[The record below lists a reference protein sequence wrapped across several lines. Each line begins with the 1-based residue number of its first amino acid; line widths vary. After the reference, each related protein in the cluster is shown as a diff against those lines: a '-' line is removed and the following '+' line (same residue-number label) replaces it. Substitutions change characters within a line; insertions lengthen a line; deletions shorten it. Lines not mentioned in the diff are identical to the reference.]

1 MLAKDLI
8 SDLVP
13 ALRTSDSGLDA
24 LNWMEVFRVSHLPI
38 VNNKELLGLIT
49 DTDIFD
55 LNKPEESLGN
65 HKLSLTS
72 PYVFYNQH
80 IYSVI
85 EMASR
90 LQLTVIPVL
99 SENMEYQG
107 LITQTDLLKNY
118 ANLIAAHT
126 PGGIIEIEMPAYD
139 YSISEIARIIE
150 DTDTKVLSFYVN
162 QLGEDDP
169 LKITIK
175 LNREDI
181 TPVLRAFDR
190 YDYSVT
196 ASYSEHSVA
205 DEVVKKNY
213 DALIRYLN
221 V

>member
-8 SDLVP
+8 SDIVP

-38 VNNKELLGLIT
+38 VNNKEFLGLIT
-49 DTDIFD
+49 DTDIYD
-55 LNKPEESLGN
+55 LNKPEEPLGN
-65 HKLSLTS
+65 HQLSLTS

-85 EMASR
+85 ELASR
-90 LQLTVIPVL
+90 LRLTVIPVL
-99 SENMEYQG
+99 AENKDYLG

-118 ANLIAAHT
+118 ADLIAVHT
-126 PGGIIEIEMPAYD
+126 PGGIVEIEVPAYD
-139 YSISEIARIIE
+139 YSFSEIARLIE
-150 DTDTKVLSFYVN
+150 DTDTKVLSLYVKKDEAGDLLN
-162 QLGEDDP
+162 
-169 LKITIK
+169 ITIK

-190 YDYSVT
+190 YDYTVT
-196 ASYSEHSVA
+196 ASYSEHSTV
-205 DEVVKKNY
+205 DEIVKKNY

>member
-1 MLAKDLI
+1 MIAKDLI
-8 SDLVP
+8 SDIVP

-24 LNWMEVFRVSHLPI
+24 LNWMEAFRISHLPI
-38 VNNKELLGLIT
+38 VNNKRFLGLVS
-49 DTDIFD
+49 DTDIYD
-55 LNKPEESLGN
+55 LNKPEEPLGN
-65 HKLSLTS
+65 HKLSLMT

-85 EMASR
+85 ELASR
-90 LQLTVIPVL
+90 LKLSVIPVL
-99 SENMEYQG
+99 KENKDYLG
-107 LITQTDLLKNY
+107 LITQTDLLTNY
-118 ANLIAAHT
+118 AQLIAAHT
-126 PGGIIEIEMPAYD
+126 PGGIIEIEVSSHD
-139 YSISEIARIIE
+139 YSIAAITRIIE
-150 DTDTKVLSFYVN
+150 DSDTKVLSFYVN
-162 QLGEDDP
+162 QQEFSDI

-190 YDYSVT
+190 YEYNVT
-196 ASYSEHSVA
+196 ASFTEYGNE

>member
-13 ALRTSDSGLDA
+13 SLRTSDSGLDA

-38 VNNKELLGLIT
+38 VNNKILLGLIT

-55 LNKPEESLGN
+55 LNKPEEPLGN
-65 HKLSLTS
+65 HQLSLTA

-85 EMASR
+85 EIASR
-90 LQLTVIPVL
+90 LQLSVLPVL
-99 SENMEYQG
+99 NQDKEYLG

-118 ANLIAAHT
+118 AELIAAHT
-126 PGGIIEIEMPAYD
+126 PGGIIEIEMPAYE

-150 DTDTKVLSFYVN
+150 DADTKVLSFYVN
-162 QLGEDDP
+162 QHEEDGP

-196 ASYSEHSVA
+196 ASYSEKSTV

>member
-24 LNWMEVFRVSHLPI
+24 LNWMEIFRVSHLPI
-38 VNNKELLGLIT
+38 VNNKEFLGLIT
-49 DTDIFD
+49 DTDIYD
-55 LNKPEESLGN
+55 LNKPEQALGN
-65 HKLSLTS
+65 HQLSLS
-72 PYVFYNQH
+72 KPYVFYNQH
-80 IYSVI
+80 IYNVI
-85 EMASR
+85 EIASR
-90 LQLTVIPVL
+90 LRLTVVPVL
-99 SENMEYQG
+99 SDNMEYMG
-107 LITQTDLLKNY
+107 LITQTDLLKVF
-118 ANLIAAHT
+118 AELIAAHT
-126 PGGIIEIEMPAYD
+126 PGGIIEIEIPATD
-139 YSISEIARIIE
+139 YSISEIAQIVE

-162 QLGEDDP
+162 QDEDSGV

-190 YDYSVT
+190 YDYTVT
-196 ASYSEHSVA
+196 ASYSESSTI

-213 DALIRYLN
+213 DALIRYLD

>member
-8 SDLVP
+8 SDIVP

-38 VNNKELLGLIT
+38 VNNKEFLGLIT
-49 DTDIFD
+49 DTDIYD
-55 LNKPEESLGN
+55 LNKPEEPLGN
-65 HKLSLTS
+65 HQLSLTM
-72 PYVFYNQH
+72 PYVYSYQH

-85 EMASR
+85 ELASR

-99 SENMEYQG
+99 TNDKNYLG

-118 ANLIAAHT
+118 AELIAAHT
-126 PGGIIEIEMPAYD
+126 PGGIVEIDVPLFD
-139 YSISEIARIIE
+139 YSISEITRLIE
-150 DTDTKVLSFYVN
+150 DTDTKVLSFYVKQDEIN
-162 QLGEDDP
+162 DT

-190 YDYSVT
+190 YDYTVT
-196 ASYSEHSVA
+196 ASYSEHNTV
-205 DEVVKKNY
+205 DEIVKKNY

>member
-13 ALRTSDSGLDA
+13 ALKTSDSGLDA

-38 VNNKELLGLIT
+38 VNNKEFLGVIT
-49 DTDIFD
+49 DTDIYD
-55 LNKPEESLGN
+55 LNKPEEPLEN
-65 HKLSLTS
+65 HKLSLIA

-85 EMASR
+85 EIASR

-99 SENMEYQG
+99 SEKKEYLG

-118 ANLIAAHT
+118 ADLIAVHT
-126 PGGIIEIEMPAYD
+126 PGGIVEIEVPSYD

-150 DTDTKVLSFYVN
+150 DSDTKVLSFYVS
-162 QLGEDDP
+162 QEELDET

-190 YDYSVT
+190 YDYTVT
-196 ASYSEHSVA
+196 ASYSEHNTV
-205 DEVVKKNY
+205 DEIVKKNY
-213 DALIRYLN
+213 DALIRYLS

>member
-24 LNWMEVFRVSHLPI
+24 LNWMEIFRVSHLPI
-38 VNNKELLGLIT
+38 VNNKEFLGLIT

-55 LNKPEESLGN
+55 LNKPEQALGN
-65 HKLSLTS
+65 HQLSLS
-72 PYVFYNQH
+72 KPYVFYNQH
-80 IYSVI
+80 IYTVI
-85 EMASR
+85 EIASR

-99 SENMEYQG
+99 TENKEYMG
-107 LITQTDLLKNY
+107 LITQTELLKNFS
-118 ANLIAAHT
+118 NIIAAQT
-126 PGGIIEIEMPAYD
+126 PGGIIEIEIPSYD
-139 YSISEIARIIE
+139 YSISEIAQIIE

-162 QLGEDDP
+162 QDENSGV

-175 LNREDI
+175 FNREDI
-181 TPVLRAFDR
+181 SPVLRAFDR
-190 YDYSVT
+190 YDYNVT
-196 ASYSEHSVA
+196 ASFSESNSI

-213 DALIRYLN
+213 DALIRYLD

>member
-8 SDLVP
+8 SDIVP

-38 VNNKELLGLIT
+38 VNNKEFLGLIT
-49 DTDIFD
+49 DTDIYD
-55 LNKPEESLGN
+55 LNKPEEPLGN
-65 HKLSLTS
+65 HQLSLTL

-85 EMASR
+85 ELASR

-99 SENMEYQG
+99 SELKEYLG

-118 ANLIAAHT
+118 ADLIAVHT
-126 PGGIIEIEMPAYD
+126 PGGIVEIEMPPHD
-139 YSISEIARIIE
+139 YSFSEIARLIE
-150 DTDTKVLSFYVN
+150 DTDTKVLSFYVTQEN
-162 QLGEDDP
+162 KDDV

-181 TPVLRAFDR
+181 TAVLRAFDR
-190 YDYSVT
+190 YDYTVT
-196 ASYSEHSVA
+196 ASYSEHNTV
-205 DEVVKKNY
+205 DEIVKKNY

>member
-8 SDLVP
+8 SDIVP

-38 VNNKELLGLIT
+38 VNNKEFLGLIS
-49 DTDIFD
+49 DTDIYD
-55 LNKPEESLGN
+55 LNKPEEPLGN
-65 HKLSLTS
+65 HQLSLTA
-72 PYVFYNQH
+72 PYIFENQH

-85 EMASR
+85 ELASR

-99 SENMEYQG
+99 AVSKEYLG

-118 ANLIAAHT
+118 ADLIAVHT
-126 PGGIIEIEMPAYD
+126 PGGIIEIEVPSYD
-139 YSISEIARIIE
+139 YSFSEIARIIE
-150 DTDTKVLSFYVN
+150 DTDTKVLSFYVT
-162 QLGEDDP
+162 QEETVDV

-181 TPVLRAFDR
+181 TAVLRAFDR

-196 ASYSEHSVA
+196 SSYSEHNTV
-205 DEVVKKNY
+205 DEIVKKNY

-221 V
+221 M

>member
-8 SDLVP
+8 SDIVP

-38 VNNKELLGLIT
+38 VNNKDFLGLVA
-49 DTDIFD
+49 DTDIYD
-55 LNKPEESLGN
+55 LNKPEEPLGN
-65 HKLSLTS
+65 HKLSLFS
-72 PYVFYNQH
+72 PFVYQHQH
-80 IYSVI
+80 IYAVI
-85 EMASR
+85 ELAAR

-99 SENMEYQG
+99 DNKKEYQG

-118 ANLIAAHT
+118 ADLIAVHT
-126 PGGIIEIEMPAYD
+126 PGGIVEIEVPTYD
-139 YSISEIARIIE
+139 YSFSEIARIIE

-162 QLGEDDP
+162 QDEVEDT

-181 TPVLRAFDR
+181 TSVLRAFDR
-190 YDYSVT
+190 YDYRVT
-196 ASYSEHSVA
+196 ASYSEHDTV

-213 DALIRYLN
+213 DALIRYLSI
-221 V
+221 

>member
-1 MLAKDLI
+1 MLAQDLI
-8 SDLVP
+8 SDMVP
-13 ALRTSDSGLDA
+13 ALRTSDSGLNA

-38 VNNKELLGLIT
+38 VNNKEFLGVIT

-55 LNKPEESLGN
+55 LNTPEEPLGN
-65 HKLSLTS
+65 HQLSLTS

-85 EMASR
+85 EIASR

-99 SENMEYQG
+99 SSTKEYLG
-107 LITQTDLLKNY
+107 LITQTDLLKTY

-150 DTDTKVLSFYVN
+150 DADTKVLSFYVN
-162 QLGEDDP
+162 QDDP
-169 LKITIK
+169 NAPLRITIK

-190 YDYSVT
+190 YDYTVT
-196 ASYSEHSVA
+196 ASYSETNTV

-213 DALIRYLN
+213 DALIRYLD

>member
-38 VNNKELLGLIT
+38 VNNKEFLGLIT

-55 LNKPEESLGN
+55 LNKPEQALGN
-65 HKLSLTS
+65 HQLSLAK

-80 IYSVI
+80 IYNVI
-85 EMASR
+85 EIASR

-99 SENMEYQG
+99 SENKEYMG
-107 LITQTDLLKNY
+107 LITQTELLKNF
-118 ANLIAAHT
+118 ANIIAAHT
-126 PGGIIEIEMPAYD
+126 PGGIIEIEIPSYD
-139 YSISEIARIIE
+139 YSISEIAQIIE

-162 QLGEDDP
+162 QNEDSGV
-169 LKITIK
+169 LKIIIK

-181 TPVLRAFDR
+181 SPVLRAFDR
-190 YDYSVT
+190 YNYTVT
-196 ASYSEHSVA
+196 ASYSESNSI

-213 DALIRYLN
+213 DALIRYLD

>member
-8 SDLVP
+8 SDIVP

-38 VNNKELLGLIT
+38 VNNKQLLGLVT

-55 LNKPEESLGN
+55 LNKPEEPLGN
-65 HKLSLTS
+65 HQLSLTA
-72 PYVFYNQH
+72 PYVTYDQH

-85 EMASR
+85 EVASR
-90 LQLTVIPVL
+90 LQLTVVPVL
-99 SENMEYQG
+99 TNQKEYLG
-107 LITQTDLLKNY
+107 LITQTDLLKNF
-118 ANLIAAHT
+118 ADLIAVHT
-126 PGGIIEIEMPAYD
+126 PGGIVEIEVPSYD

-150 DTDTKVLSFYVN
+150 DSDTKVLSFYLN
-162 QLGEDDP
+162 HDEKSDT

-190 YDYSVT
+190 YDYTVT
-196 ASYSEHSVA
+196 ASYSEHNTV
-205 DEVVKKNY
+205 DEIIKKNY

>member
-8 SDLVP
+8 SDIVP

-38 VNNKELLGLIT
+38 VNNKDFLGLVT
-49 DTDIFD
+49 DTDIYD
-55 LNKPEESLGN
+55 LNKPEEPLGN
-65 HKLSLTS
+65 HKLSLTA
-72 PYVFYNQH
+72 PYVFPDQH
-80 IYSVI
+80 IYTVI
-85 EMASR
+85 ELASR

-99 SENMEYQG
+99 SSDKNYLG
-107 LITQTDLLKNY
+107 LITQSDLLKNY
-118 ANLIAAHT
+118 AELIAVHT
-126 PGGIIEIEMPAYD
+126 PGGIVEIEVPLYD

-162 QLGEDDP
+162 QNEINNT

-190 YDYSVT
+190 YDYTVL
-196 ASYSEHSVA
+196 ASYSEHNSV
-205 DEVVKKNY
+205 DEIVKKNY

>member
-1 MLAKDLI
+1 MLAQDLI
-8 SDLVP
+8 SELVP

-38 VNNKELLGLIT
+38 VNNKEFLGLIA

-55 LNKPEESLGN
+55 LNKPEEPLGN
-65 HKLSLTS
+65 HQLSLTS
-72 PYVFYNQH
+72 PYVFNNQH

-85 EMASR
+85 ELASR

-99 SENMEYQG
+99 KQNKEYLG
-107 LITQTDLLKNY
+107 LITQPDLLKNY

-126 PGGIIEIEMPAYD
+126 PGGIIEIEVPAHD
-139 YSISEIARIIE
+139 YSFAEIARIIE
-150 DTDTKVLSFYVN
+150 DTDTKVLSFYIN
-162 QLGEDDP
+162 QKEEDGP
-169 LKITIK
+169 LHITIK

-181 TPVLRAFDR
+181 SPVLRAFDR
-190 YDYSVT
+190 YDYTVT
-196 ASYSEHSVA
+196 ASYSEHSTI

>member
-24 LNWMEVFRVSHLPI
+24 LNWMEIFRVSHLPI
-38 VNNKELLGLIT
+38 VNNKEFLGLIT

-55 LNKPEESLGN
+55 LNKPEQALGN
-65 HKLSLTS
+65 HHLSLS
-72 PYVFYNQH
+72 KPYVFYNQH
-80 IYSVI
+80 IYTII
-85 EMASR
+85 EIASR

-99 SENMEYQG
+99 SENKEYMG
-107 LITQTDLLKNY
+107 LITQTELLKNFS
-118 ANLIAAHT
+118 NIIAAQT
-126 PGGIIEIEMPAYD
+126 PGGIIEIEMPSYD
-139 YSISEIARIIE
+139 YSISEIAQIIE

-162 QLGEDDP
+162 QDENSGV

-175 LNREDI
+175 FNREDI
-181 TPVLRAFDR
+181 SPILRAFDR
-190 YDYSVT
+190 YDYTVT
-196 ASYSEHSVA
+196 ASFSESNSI

-213 DALIRYLN
+213 DALIRYLD